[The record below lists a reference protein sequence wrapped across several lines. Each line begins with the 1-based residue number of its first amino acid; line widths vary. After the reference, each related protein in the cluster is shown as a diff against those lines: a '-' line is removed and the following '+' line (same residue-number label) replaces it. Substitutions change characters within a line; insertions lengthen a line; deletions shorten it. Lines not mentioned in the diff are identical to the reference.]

1 LCRIILFK
9 GEMMLDGL
17 NPQQKEAVIF
27 VDSPLLLIAGAGS
40 GKTKVLTSKIAYLI
54 TEKGIKANRILAIT
68 FTKKAAN
75 EMAERVRKTVSIEV
89 PWISTFHAFG
99 VRVLR
104 EDIEALGK
112 QYDRKFVIYDAD
124 DSLKII
130 TDIMKRLNM
139 KPKEARMAKEIISKA
154 KQEHRASIVDH
165 IRKLPFPASSYAVVA
180 EEYQKDLEKSN
191 ALDYDDLLLYTTELL
206 LNNLTVR
213 QKWQERFSFILIDEY
228 QDTNDVQHQIIKLL
242 NGNKK
247 GLFAV
252 GDPFQS
258 IYSWRGS
265 KPTNMLRFIED
276 FGAAEMKLEKNYR
289 STKKILK
296 LANKILCGAS
306 DMWGDRILTLH
317 TDCEIDGEIE
327 SKRNENDREETDHI
341 AKKILALRRKHD
353 YSYSDMAILIRMSF
367 LSRGIESSL
376 MKNNIPYQV
385 VKGFAFYEH
394 IEIRDL
400 VSYLR
405 FIANHKDQAAFKRII
420 NIPSRYMG
428 KKALSLVS
436 DHYKT
441 DWIQALKD
449 TKLSSRQRSN
459 VDSFIAIV
467 EKFTPMIE
475 DAPFAVLMELIT
487 EIGYFDYLKN
497 EYKDDHDDRIDNISE
512 LSNVLK
518 NVEIEGKSFSEFIED
533 NQLSSEQ
540 DRIGSDTSVKI
551 MTLHAA
557 KGLEFPV
564 IFIPALEE
572 GVLPSAR
579 SLDNYAALEE
589 ERRLFY
595 VGCTRARERLYLSS
609 AESRMKF
616 GSVSFMLKSRY
627 LNEIK
632 SEI

>member
-1 LCRIILFK
+1 
-9 GEMMLDGL
+9 
-17 NPQQKEAVIF
+17 
-27 VDSPLLLIAGAGS
+27 
-40 GKTKVLTSKIAYLI
+40 
-54 TEKGIKANRILAIT
+54 
-68 FTKKAAN
+68 
-75 EMAERVRKTVSIEV
+75 
-89 PWISTFHAFG
+89 
-99 VRVLR
+99 
-104 EDIEALGK
+104 
-112 QYDRKFVIYDAD
+112 
-124 DSLKII
+124 
-130 TDIMKRLNM
+130 
-139 KPKEARMAKEIISKA
+139 
-154 KQEHRASIVDH
+154 
-165 IRKLPFPASSYAVVA
+165 
-180 EEYQKDLEKSN
+180 
-191 ALDYDDLLLYTTELL
+191 
-206 LNNLTVR
+206 
-213 QKWQERFSFILIDEY
+213 
-228 QDTNDVQHQIIKLL
+228 
-242 NGNKK
+242 
-247 GLFAV
+247 
-252 GDPFQS
+252 
-258 IYSWRGS
+258 
-265 KPTNMLRFIED
+265 
-276 FGAAEMKLEKNYR
+276 
-289 STKKILK
+289 
-296 LANKILCGAS
+296 
-306 DMWGDRILTLH
+306 
-317 TDCEIDGEIE
+317 
-327 SKRNENDREETDHI
+327 
-341 AKKILALRRKHD
+341 
-353 YSYSDMAILIRMSF
+353 
-367 LSRGIESSL
+367 
-376 MKNNIPYQV
+376 
-385 VKGFAFYEH
+385 
-394 IEIRDL
+394 
-400 VSYLR
+400 
-405 FIANHKDQAAFKRII
+405 
-420 NIPSRYMG
+420 MG

>member
-1 LCRIILFK
+1 
-9 GEMMLDGL
+9 MLDGL

-327 SKRNENDREETDHI
+327 SKRNENDREETDYI

-564 IFIPALEE
+564 TFIPALEE

>member
-1 LCRIILFK
+1 
-9 GEMMLDGL
+9 MLDGL
-17 NPQQKEAVIF
+17 NPQQKEAVLFI
-27 VDSPLLLIAGAGS
+27 DAPLLLIAGAGS

-54 TEKGIKANRILAIT
+54 KEKGIRANRILAIT

-75 EMAERVRKTVSIEV
+75 EMSERVKKTVSFDV

-112 QYDRKFVIYDAD
+112 QYDRKFVIYDTD

-139 KPKEARMAKEIISKA
+139 KPKEARMAKEVISKA
-154 KQEHRASIVDH
+154 KQEHRASIVDY

-206 LNNLTVR
+206 LNNITVR

-327 SKRNENDREETDHI
+327 SKRNENDREETDYI

-394 IEIRDL
+394 AEIRDL

-405 FIANHKDQAAFKRII
+405 FIANHKDQAAFERII

-428 KKALSLVS
+428 KKALSLVR

-475 DAPFAVLMELIT
+475 DAPFAVLMELIA

>member
-1 LCRIILFK
+1 
-9 GEMMLDGL
+9 MLDGL